1 MKYIFEQLWQENHVK
16 YMFEQLWQ
24 DNYVKY
30 IFEELR
36 QETHVKY
43 MFEQVV
49 VAGLPCLCGSAS
61 NSSSMSVDGQLS
73 QLNNSPLSFQCIF
86 GGNVPGFQYTSS
98 GSLANGSIGIS
109 SAATC
114 VSLSDERMASGASKD
129 LLVLQCMAPPG
140 VPGQLACFNRAWSY

>member
-1 MKYIFEQLWQENHVK
+1 
-16 YMFEQLWQ
+16 MFEQLRQ
-24 DNYVKY
+24 GNYVKY

-36 QETHVKY
+36 QGNYVNY

-98 GSLANGSIGIS
+98 GSLVNGSLAIS

-140 VPGQLACFNRAWSY
+140 VPGQLACLNRAWSY